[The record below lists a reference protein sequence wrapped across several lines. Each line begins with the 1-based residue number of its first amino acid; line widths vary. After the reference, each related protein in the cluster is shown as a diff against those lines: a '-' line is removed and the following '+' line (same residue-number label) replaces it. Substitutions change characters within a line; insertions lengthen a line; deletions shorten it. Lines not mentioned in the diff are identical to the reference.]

1 MLLVLSLTYWEHPAS
16 HSAILLGMSVSQ
28 AHWFE
33 AQFSLSELHA
43 AQRSNWWPPILG
55 LQPDWG
61 FLWHLALQ
69 KRRKKTYKHTLK
81 RSLRNQQYA
90 IGVVNTR
97 YLHLFRFNPLSLIL
111 QPCAQEN
118 IWLQPFCKSV
128 SGQVWLHFLT
138 QFSSF
143 VTFCAA
149 VGGCVVALEVSVSDL
164 FLKLFIRIQ

>member
-1 MLLVLSLTYWEHPAS
+1 MDLPGSWELSVLLVLSLTYWEHPAS

-69 KRRKKTYKHTLK
+69 KRRKKTHKHTLK
-81 RSLRNQQYA
+81 RSARHIYALRINPNTHGYKISSLEPLNQNLCGTIAHQ
-90 IGVVNTR
+90 
-97 YLHLFRFNPLSLIL
+97 S
-111 QPCAQEN
+111 C
-118 IWLQPFCKSV
+118 V
-128 SGQVWLHFLT
+128 SFQTHDFEIHV
-138 QFSSF
+138 SS
-143 VTFCAA
+143 C
-149 VGGCVVALEVSVSDL
+149 
-164 FLKLFIRIQ
+164 